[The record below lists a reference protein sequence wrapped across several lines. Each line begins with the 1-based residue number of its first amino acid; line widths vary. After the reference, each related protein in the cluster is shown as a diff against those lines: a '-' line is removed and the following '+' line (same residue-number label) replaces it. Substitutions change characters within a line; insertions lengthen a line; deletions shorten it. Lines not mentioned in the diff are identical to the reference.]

1 MLGEGKGFFLAR
13 SERPSFRER
22 YERNKKGRRENAAF
36 IAFCPLKRRSVAA
49 PQRMT
54 MVVTDMGEITRFFL
68 NAPSYSVLRSQFSF
82 VTVTVMFV

>member
-1 MLGEGKGFFLAR
+1 MFLAR

-22 YERNKKGRRENAAF
+22 YERNKRGGVKTPPLSLFARLNAAF
-36 IAFCPLKRRSVAA
+36 IAA

-54 MVVTDMGEITRFFL
+54 MVVTDMGEITRSFL
-68 NAPSYSVLRSQFSF
+68 NAPSYSVLRSQFSL